1 MLNIQ
6 SYGSS
11 SEGDSENEEKST
23 NKAKTEE
30 LLHLKPISTEY
41 SVAKSLQVQAAP
53 LVVPVERQLA
63 ERAIDPTEKELFYN
77 PR

>member
-11 SEGDSENEEKST
+11 SEGESENEEK
-23 NKAKTEE
+23 
-30 LLHLKPISTEY
+30 LLHLKPISAEY
-41 SVAKSLQVQAAP
+41 SVAKSLQIQAAP
-53 LVVPVERQLA
+53 LVVPKERQLA
-63 ERAIDPTEKELFYN
+63 ERAVNPTEKELSYN